1 VGDCTFHFTG
11 SGKLVPH
18 VAAGYTTPMSITSVV
33 FDYGSVLSWPPSSG
47 ACHRISSLSGVPEE
61 VLLGRYFV
69 ERSAYDR
76 GEIDPVMYWQ
86 RVVRDYPAASDQTV
100 LEQLVE
106 LDVEI
111 WSDPN
116 ETTIEW
122 LPALKAEGITLAI
135 LSNMPVSFCTALEAR
150 DRWLDIFDHRI
161 FSGRVNLNKPE
172 PAIYELLL
180 RTLSS
185 DGTPVDPASVLFL
198 DDLSAN
204 IEGARAVGISAEL
217 YSVFGGGLP
226 EIAGRYGLPVPSEVR
241 PPADRLAD
249 TRCAPHHH
257 FG

>member
-1 VGDCTFHFTG
+1 VPA
-11 SGKLVPH
+11 SGPLNPRLLP
-18 VAAGYTTPMSITSVV
+18 AGPLRYTARMSITSIV
-33 FDYGSVLSWPPSSG
+33 FDYGSVLSWPPSSA
-47 ACHRISSLSGVPEE
+47 ACHRIAALSGVPEE
-61 VLLGRYFV
+61 VLLARYFV

-76 GEIDPVMYWQ
+76 GEIDPVTYWQ
-86 RVVRDYPAASDQTV
+86 RVVRDYPAASDPTV
-100 LEQLVE
+100 LAQLVE

-122 LPALKAEGITLAI
+122 LPALKAHGVTLGI

-180 RTLSS
+180 RTLSP
-185 DGTPVDPASVLFL
+185 DGTPVDPGSVLFL

-204 IEGARAVGISAEL
+204 VAGARAVGISAEL

-226 EIAGRYGLPVPSEVR
+226 EIAARYGLPVPTEVR